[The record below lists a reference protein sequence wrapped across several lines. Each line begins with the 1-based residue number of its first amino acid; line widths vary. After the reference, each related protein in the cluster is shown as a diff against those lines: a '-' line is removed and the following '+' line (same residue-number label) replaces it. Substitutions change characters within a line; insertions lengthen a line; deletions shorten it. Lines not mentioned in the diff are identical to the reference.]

1 MKLEELTSN
10 RNGDKEVIEILKK
23 SKKPILVY
31 GSANH
36 AEMVLKYLA
45 GEGVSVEA
53 FVIDEVFYEKDFFIN
68 GLKVTTINNY
78 VNTLEKYNVVIGF
91 CDVEKSRFIVS
102 NPCLFKTNFFLLWE
116 PLETYIWSEEYLKEN
131 WGELLKVY
139 NNLADVLSRKTLS
152 NLIEAKLSF
161 CGKELLKIA
170 DKNQYFN
177 ELTFCVDSSKEIFVD
192 CGAFNGDTISKYVEF
207 TNNDYKKIYAFEPNQ
222 NNIIALKKRTESIEN
237 IEIIEKG
244 TWNEETVLE
253 FRENGSASQIVEN
266 EGSVKVEVTTIDN
279 IVGDDKVTFIK
290 MDVEGSELESLEGA
304 KQTIAKCF
312 PKLAICCY
320 HKRDDIVNLYNYIN
334 QFENDEYRYIF
345 YLRHHSNSVYET
357 VLYAIPVKKLV

>member
-1 MKLEELTSN
+1 MKLEELAAN
-10 RNGDKEVIEILKK
+10 RNGDKEIIEILKK
-23 SKKPILVY
+23 SKKAVLVY

-36 AEMVLKYLA
+36 AELVQEYLA
-45 GEGVSVEA
+45 GWGVSVEA
-53 FVIDEVFYEKDFFIN
+53 FVVDDAFYEKDFFIN

-78 VNTLEKYNVVIGF
+78 VNALENYNVVIGF
-91 CDVEKSRFIVS
+91 CDIEKSKFIVS
-102 NPCLFKTNFFLLWE
+102 NPCLLKTNFFLLWE
-116 PLETYIWSEEYLKEN
+116 PLETYKWSEEYLKDN
-131 WGELLKVY
+131 WSELLKVY
-139 NNLADVLSRKTLS
+139 NNLADDLSRKTLS
-152 NLIEAKLSF
+152 SLIEAKLNF
-161 CGKELLKIA
+161 CGKDLLKIA

-177 ELTFCVDSSKEIFVD
+177 ELTFCIDSSKEIFVD
-192 CGAFNGDTISKYVEF
+192 CGAFNGDTVSKYVEF

-222 NNIIALKKRTESIEN
+222 NNIIALKKRTELVEN

-253 FRENGSASQIVEN
+253 FSENGSASQIVED

-304 KQTIAKCF
+304 KQTIAKNI

-334 QFENDEYRYIF
+334 QFENDEYRYNF

-357 VLYAIPVKKLV
+357 VLYAIPIKK